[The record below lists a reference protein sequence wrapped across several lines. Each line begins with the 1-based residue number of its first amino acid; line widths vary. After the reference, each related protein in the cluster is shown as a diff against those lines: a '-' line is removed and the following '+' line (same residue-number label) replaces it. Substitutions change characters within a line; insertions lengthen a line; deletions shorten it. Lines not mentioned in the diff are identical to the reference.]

1 MTHNNHEEKRLGIEV
16 TVLTNVMALLFV
28 KRMKTEKHK
37 QMKQKKSK
45 S

>member
-16 TVLTNVMALLFV
+16 TVLTNVMALL
-28 KRMKTEKHK
+28 KEWKPEKHK
-37 QMKQKKSK
+37 QMEQKKSK